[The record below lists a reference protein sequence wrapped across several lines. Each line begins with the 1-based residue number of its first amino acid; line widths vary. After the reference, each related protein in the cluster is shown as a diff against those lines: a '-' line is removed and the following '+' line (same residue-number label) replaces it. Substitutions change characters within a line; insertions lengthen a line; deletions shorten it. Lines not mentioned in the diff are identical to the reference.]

1 MRTFACDQFVHL
13 SVRRILFRG
22 SADAVR
28 AFKLHSFAVYY
39 GVLRAC
45 ARADLPCD
53 DYGLRRNRA
62 SAQIFARAVQ
72 IVRGTGG
79 QRKFFHGVGVRKR
92 FYGDKPRVPYG
103 FRVEIRVSRQ
113 SEEGKRCVYHPLR
126 RYVYALDFACRRMI

>member
-1 MRTFACDQFVHL
+1 MRAFTFDKLVYL
-13 SVRRILFRG
+13 SVCGILFRG
-22 SADAVR
+22 SADAFCTVEFHCS
-28 AFKLHSFAVYY
+28 AIYHD
-39 GVLRAC
+39 VLRAC

-53 DYGLRRNRA
+53 DYRLRRNRA